1 MGYVAG
7 AGQTEMGVGICQ
19 RIAAGRLL
27 AKTFAAGQ
35 HLFHAVFF
43 STMFGTSMLGA
54 CVSAQGPLSSSVS
67 SESPSSDIVI
77 KRLAAAPNTQAKI
90 SGSLAVNGNN
100 GLTVNN
106 KIKLGNAPQKNP
118 ASDLSD
124 DSQNDVATS
133 VIDSII
139 WQIQTGPAP
148 SSSVDPVVPEGQ
160 DPSLTEDALEAAF
173 ALLSS
178 QVVPPPLEPAFIL
191 PPKQDSRLRVG
202 LLVPLT
208 GPYASLGDEIRRGAE
223 MALFQAANRNVQLL
237 FLDTMGG
244 EKAADAALTGLKND
258 VDIFIGPLFTP
269 AVLAARSVISQKQIP
284 MLLLSNNRAV
294 VAPNSWLLGY
304 LPEQQLDGL
313 LGHAVGLGKSKFAI
327 IAQDAAFGQR
337 LLAHATSRLDE
348 FGLRPEAVRILTDAE
363 LNDENSLKRAI
374 REFSRYQ
381 PPAPDELPA
390 ESPFDA
396 VIFAGDPAFA
406 LRTAPLLAYY
416 DVGPDRALFIG
427 NALWNQGQL
436 LNEPSLQ
443 GGVFA
448 IRPSQFDAKFNS
460 IWQAIWR
467 QNPGELSRLG
477 FDALA
482 LVAALSPT
490 VDYQTPSLAGQWGQ
504 KLVTNKGFQGY
515 SGAFRLLPDG
525 SNVRA
530 YELRQI
536 RNGKSKIIQAAPDK
550 L

>member
-1 MGYVAG
+1 MWLGQFIITVG
-7 AGQTEMGVGICQ
+7 AGI
-19 RIAAGRLL
+19 RNRLEGSRPL
-27 AKTFAAGQ
+27 AKKFVACQLLLG
-35 HLFHAVFF
+35 AVFSAF
-43 STMFGTSMLGA
+43 VLAA
-54 CVSAQGPLSSSVS
+54 CAPAKNSPLLSVS
-67 SESPSSDIVI
+67 SISPSSDIVI
-77 KRLAAAPNTQAKI
+77 RKSVVASNVKSIIMGSPTINRNDGTTMNNAGHAA
-90 SGSLAVNGNN
+90 
-100 GLTVNN
+100 
-106 KIKLGNAPQKNP
+106 NASQKNP
-118 ASDLSD
+118 AADLSD
-124 DSQNDVATS
+124 DSQNDVATN
-133 VIDSII
+133 VIDTII

-148 SSSVDPVVPEGQ
+148 RLPIEPVVPEGQ
-160 DPSLTEDALEAAF
+160 DPSLTEDALESAF

-178 QVVPPPLEPAFIL
+178 QVAPPSLEPALIL
-191 PPKQDSRLRVG
+191 PLKQDVHLRVG

-208 GPYASLGDEIRRGAE
+208 GPYAALGAEIRRGAE
-223 MALFQAANRNVQLL
+223 MALFQAANKNVQLL

-244 EKAADAALTGLKND
+244 EKAANAALTGVENN
-258 VDIFIGPLFTP
+258 VDIFIGPLFSQ
-269 AVLAARSVISQKQIP
+269 AVLAARSVATQNQVP

-294 VAPNSWLLGY
+294 VAPDSWLLGY

-313 LGHAVGLGKSKFAI
+313 LGHAIGLGKSKFAI

-337 LLAHATSRLDE
+337 LLAHATSRLND
-348 FGLRPEAVRILTDAE
+348 FGLKPEAVSILNDAE
-363 LNDENSLKRAI
+363 VNDENSLKNAI

-381 PPAPDELPA
+381 PPAPDSLPA

-396 VIFAGDPAFA
+396 VIFAGDPAFV

-416 DVGPDRALFIG
+416 DVGPDRALFLG
-427 NALWNQGQL
+427 NALWNQDQL

-448 IRPSQFDAKFNS
+448 TRPSQFDVKFNA

-467 QNPGELSRLG
+467 QIPGELSRLG

-482 LVAALSPT
+482 LVAALSATDDDQALLPA
-490 VDYQTPSLAGQWGQ
+490 SQWAQ

-536 RNGKSKIIQAAPDK
+536 QNGQSKIIKAAPDK
-550 L
+550 I

>member
-1 MGYVAG
+1 MWLEQVRTKTGSGIFHKLGTSNLLIKKFLAN
-7 AGQTEMGVGICQ
+7 QLILGVVLGIS
-19 RIAAGRLL
+19 LL
-27 AKTFAAGQ
+27 A
-35 HLFHAVFF
+35 
-43 STMFGTSMLGA
+43 A
-54 CVSAQGPLSSSVS
+54 CAPTQNPPSLSVSSVS
-67 SESPSSDIVI
+67 TSSDITI
-77 KRLAAAPNTQAKI
+77 RRSAAAPRAQSTIGA
-90 SGSLAVNGNN
+90 SLVVNGNN
-100 GLTVNN
+100 DTPVNSV
-106 KIKLGNAPQKNP
+106 IDAGEVPQKKP
-118 ASDLSD
+118 VADLSK
-124 DSQNDVATS
+124 DSQNNVATS

-139 WQIQTGPAP
+139 WQIQTGPVP
-148 SSSVDPVVPEGQ
+148 SLPVDPVVPEGQ

-178 QVVPPPLEPAFIL
+178 QVAPPSLEPAFIL
-191 PPKQDSRLRVG
+191 SPKKDSQLRVG

-208 GPYASLGDEIRRGAE
+208 GPYAAFGAEIRRGAE
-223 MALFQAANRNVQLL
+223 MALFQVANKNVQIL

-244 EKAADAALTGLKND
+244 EKAADAALTGVENN

-269 AVLAARSVISQKQIP
+269 AVLAARSVAAQNQIP

-294 VAPNSWLLGY
+294 VAPDSWLLGY

-337 LLAHATSRLDE
+337 LLAHATSRLDD
-348 FGLRPEAVRILTDAE
+348 FGLQPEAVRILTDAE
-363 LNDENSLKRAI
+363 ANDENSLKQAI

-381 PPAPDELPA
+381 PPAPDALPA

-396 VIFAGDPAFA
+396 VIFAGDPEFA

-416 DVGPDRALFIG
+416 DLGPDRALFLG
-427 NALWNQGQL
+427 NALWNQDQL
-436 LNEPSLQ
+436 LKEPSLQ
-443 GGVFA
+443 GGIFA
-448 IRPSQFDAKFNS
+448 IRPSQFDVKFNAN
-460 IWQAIWR
+460 WKAIWR
-467 QNPGELSRLG
+467 QTPGELSRLG

-482 LVAALSPT
+482 LVAALSAT
-490 VDYQTPSLAGQWGQ
+490 GDDQTLSPVGRWAQ

-536 RNGKSKIIQAAPDK
+536 RNGRSRIIQAAPDK
-550 L
+550 I